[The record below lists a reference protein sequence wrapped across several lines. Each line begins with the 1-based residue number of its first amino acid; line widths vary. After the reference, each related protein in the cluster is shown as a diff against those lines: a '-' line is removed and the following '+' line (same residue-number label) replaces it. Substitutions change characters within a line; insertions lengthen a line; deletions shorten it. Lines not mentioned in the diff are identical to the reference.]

1 MWFIT
6 ISITYRTLV
15 DLGKYKVVL
24 ASKSPRRHELLRGLE
39 IPFTARTKEV
49 DESFSEYLK
58 GAEIPVYLSEK
69 KAAAFLEELAEDEL
83 LITSDTIVWLGD
95 HVFNKPGSEEEAV
108 EMIATL
114 SGCQHEVI
122 TAVCITTRQ
131 KQRTFYDLTKVY
143 FAALERE
150 DIRHYVKKY
159 KPMDKAGAYGIQ
171 EWIGYAGIDRI
182 EGSFYNVMGFPTQ
195 KFYKELKAFLV

>member
-1 MWFIT
+1 M
-6 ISITYRTLV
+6 
-15 DLGKYKVVL
+15 VL

-39 IPFTARTKEV
+39 IPFTVRTKEV
-49 DESFSEYLK
+49 DESFPDALK
-58 GAEIPVYLSEK
+58 GADIATFLSEK
-69 KAAAFLEELAEDEL
+69 KAAAFMEDLGADEL

-95 HVFNKPGSEEEAV
+95 HVFNKPESEAEAV
-108 EMIATL
+108 EMISTL
-114 SGCQHEVI
+114 SGRKHEVI
-122 TAVCITTRQ
+122 TAVCISTLE
-131 KQRTFYDLTKVY
+131 KQHTFYDLTKVY

-171 EWIGYAGIDRI
+171 EWIGYAGIERI

-195 KFYKELKAFLV
+195 KFYTELKAFLS